1 MQKFSIKFY
10 KYLIYIDFIDTLCE
24 PVSLDPMSVLTNI
37 ALSGLGAAQTR
48 LAVRAKNIVNASTP
62 GYEPDQVAQISTNPG
77 AAARVIPGRAGG
89 YKQTGSPLGAGA
101 APAPNKVNLAA
112 EIVDFKLAETS
123 YKAAL
128 AVLKTADDLERS
140 TLEILT

>member
-1 MQKFSIKFY
+1 
-10 KYLIYIDFIDTLCE
+10 
-24 PVSLDPMSVLTNI
+24 MSVLSNI

-48 LAVRAKNIVNASTP
+48 LAVRANNIVNASTP
-62 GYEPDQVAQISTNPG
+62 GYEPDQVIQTSTVPGTAAQ
-77 AAARVIPGRAGG
+77 VIPGRAGG
-89 YKQTGSPLGAGA
+89 YTPAGTTNGA
-101 APAPNKVNLAA
+101 APSPNKVNLAA
-112 EIVDFKLAETS
+112 EIVDFQLAEIS